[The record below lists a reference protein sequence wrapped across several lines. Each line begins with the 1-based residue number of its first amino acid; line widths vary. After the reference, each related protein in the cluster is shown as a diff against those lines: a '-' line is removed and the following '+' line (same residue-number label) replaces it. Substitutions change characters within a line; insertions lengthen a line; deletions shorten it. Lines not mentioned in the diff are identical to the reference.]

1 LGGESGFHKGVEG
14 ILGEISLSRCTTWV
28 SDWHGNWGIFAWGL
42 DVLVVEESRD
52 SHLEKI
58 VSGEAGTSSILSV
71 VSSDSGK
78 VWDGFLVSI
87 NDEVLVNG
95 GVNDGSNLSLNLFD
109 NEWNDGR
116 FEKWDEDGGNLSN
129 E

>member
-1 LGGESGFHKGVEG
+1 MGGESGFHKGVEG
-14 ILGEISLSRCTTWV
+14 ILGEISLSSLTTWV
-28 SDWHGNWGIFAWGL
+28 SGWHGDWGIFAWGL
-42 DVLVVEESRD
+42 VVLVIEESRD
-52 SHLEKI
+52 SHLEDV
-58 VSGEAGTSSILSV
+58 VSGEGGTCSLLSV
-71 VSSDSGK
+71 VGSDSSK

-87 NDEVLVNG
+87 NDEVFVNG

-116 FEKWDEDGGNLSN
+116 FEKWDEDGCNLGN